1 MWSVFCL
8 SPDDFLP
15 LAWSTQHSRF
25 FFLCGQVQDENWLL
39 RLSFDTLQ
47 SLPLETMT
55 LRAFNS
61 SSRRQ
66 REAVNSQ
73 IILSPGML

>member
-1 MWSVFCL
+1 MASCPWPGALSAPGFSYVGSCRMKIGSFC
-8 SPDDFLP
+8 
-15 LAWSTQHSRF
+15 
-25 FFLCGQVQDENWLL
+25 
-39 RLSFDTLQ
+39 LSFDTLQ
-47 SLPLETMT
+47 SLPLGAVT

-73 IILSPGML
+73 IILSPEML